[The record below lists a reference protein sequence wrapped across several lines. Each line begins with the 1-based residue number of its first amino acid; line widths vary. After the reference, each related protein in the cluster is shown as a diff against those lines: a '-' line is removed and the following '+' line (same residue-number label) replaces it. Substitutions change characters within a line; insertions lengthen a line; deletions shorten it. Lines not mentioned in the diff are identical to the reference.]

1 MVVLRPDLR
10 VVFFLC
16 VGGRNEESGRT
27 GGRSWAKMLCMGM
40 GGVSNRLV
48 VCFCKID
55 NVCGGLFNPLAL
67 LLFDVLFRN

>member
-27 GGRSWAKMLCMGM
+27 GGRSWVKMLGIGM
-40 GGVSNRLV
+40 GGKV
-48 VCFCKID
+48 D
-55 NVCGGLFNPLAL
+55 NVCGRLFNPLAL
-67 LLFDVLFRN
+67 LLFDVMFRN